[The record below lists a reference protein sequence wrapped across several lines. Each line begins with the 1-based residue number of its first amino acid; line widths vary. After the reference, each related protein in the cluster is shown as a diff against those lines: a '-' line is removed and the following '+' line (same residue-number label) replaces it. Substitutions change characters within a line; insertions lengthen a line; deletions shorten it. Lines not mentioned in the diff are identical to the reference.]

1 MSSEIWKVSSEII
14 IDRGRQCAYN
24 VGMRRKTDETR
35 KEEMV
40 RVRMTADQKAL
51 FMEAAQKVGL
61 DLSGWLRFIALK
73 EAKALLGEE
82 MK

>member
-1 MSSEIWKVSSEII
+1 
-14 IDRGRQCAYN
+14 
-24 VGMRRKTDETR
+24 MRRKTDDER

-40 RVRMTADQKAL
+40 RVRMTAEQKAL

-73 EAKALLGEE
+73 EAKALLGN
-82 MK
+82 